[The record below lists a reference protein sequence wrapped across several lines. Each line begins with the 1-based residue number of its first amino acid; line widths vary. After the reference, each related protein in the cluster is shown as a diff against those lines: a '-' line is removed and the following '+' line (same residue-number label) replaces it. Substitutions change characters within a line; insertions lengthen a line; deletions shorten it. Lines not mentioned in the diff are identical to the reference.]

1 MARNPYFKEYTG
13 EQNILEDLTIESI
26 KTMGKDMVYIPRTL
40 VNVDDL
46 FGEDVLSK
54 FDDGYQLEMYI
65 QSVDGF
71 EGEGD
76 ILAKFGLEI
85 RDRVELVV
93 SRKRFEQV
101 VGDYESIK
109 RPREGD
115 LIFFP
120 LSKTL
125 FEINFVEHE
134 NPFYQLGRLYTYK
147 LSCEVFSYS
156 QEEVDTGYSDI
167 DVVETERKKFAVEFD
182 LGTRVSDVTYSNYF
196 EGETV
201 FQVSGVTGAT
211 AELANAT
218 ATAVATDWESTGAT
232 GSSTTKLT
240 LTNIVGTISTSAG
253 QTIKGAVSSAEYEIN
268 SSTTTTVII
277 PQEPQD
283 DAPAGDNENIE
294 LTRDQDDIF
303 DFTET
308 DPFSEGNY

>member
-1 MARNPYFKEYTG
+1 MARNPYFKEYSG
-13 EQNILEDLTIESI
+13 EQNILEDLTIETI

-46 FGEDVLSK
+46 FGEDVISK

-76 ILAKFGLEI
+76 ILSKFGLEI
-85 RDRVELVV
+85 KDRVELVV
-93 SRKRFEQV
+93 ARKRFEQN
-101 VGDYESIK
+101 VGDYESIT

-134 NPFYQLGRLYTYK
+134 NPFYQLGKLYTYK
-147 LSCEVFSYS
+147 LSCEVFTYS
-156 QEEVDTGYSDI
+156 QEEIDTGYTDI
-167 DVVETERKKFAVEFD
+167 DTIEEERKKFAVEFE
-182 LGTRVSDVTYSNYF
+182 LGTRISDDTYLNFF

-201 FQVSGVTGAT
+201 FQVLGSTGAD
-211 AELANAT
+211 LADAT
-218 ATAVATDWESTGAT
+218 ATAVVTKWDDDI
-232 GSSTTKLT
+232 TTLT
-240 LTNIVGTISTSAG
+240 LTNIVDTISTAEG
-253 QTIKGAVSSAEYEIN
+253 ETVKGAVSNTEYEIKGRA
-268 SSTTTTVII
+268 TTTIII
-277 PQEPQD
+277 PNEPED
-283 DAPAGDNENIE
+283 NEPMGDNEEIE
-294 LTRDQDDIF
+294 FNRDVDDIF